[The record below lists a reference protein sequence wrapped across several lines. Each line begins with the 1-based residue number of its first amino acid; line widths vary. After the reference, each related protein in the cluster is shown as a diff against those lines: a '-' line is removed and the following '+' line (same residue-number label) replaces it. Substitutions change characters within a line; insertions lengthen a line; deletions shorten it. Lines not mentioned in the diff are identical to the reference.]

1 MNTEHQ
7 NKKNQLPELPRF
19 VEEKP
24 VVYDEGHLE
33 EIRETAALPP
43 IHFSSDEIEF
53 AIGMFAR
60 GFARGDVVTCI
71 IETFPER
78 QEQANMEPHFR
89 KRLSDRLRTCD
100 PTSAVFAQS
109 RYKTLYDLHQE
120 HVRKTLGN
128 TYHRI
133 DSRLKETLLKRVEAQ
148 TERLEKIDAKI
159 EHLHELYSH
168 YQTEHADA
176 RMPEQRDAAFQ
187 RLHATDQSLLKW
199 YNVRMK
205 EEQQLMRLFF
215 SLKTLEVRL
224 ADVANL
230 QATYTPQEW

>member
-1 MNTEHQ
+1 MNTKHNNGKPQET
-7 NKKNQLPELPRF
+7 ELPHF
-19 VEEKP
+19 IEEKP
-24 VVYDEGHLE
+24 TVYDEGHLE
-33 EIRETAALPP
+33 EVREIAALPP
-43 IHFSSDEIEF
+43 IHLSPDEIEF
-53 AIGMFAR
+53 AISMFAR

-78 QEQANMEPHFR
+78 QEQYNVEPHFR

-148 TERLEKIDAKI
+148 TERLQKIDTRI
-159 EHLHELYSH
+159 DQLHQLYNQ

-176 RMPEQRDAAFQ
+176 RMPEEQDNAFQ
-187 RLHATDQSLLKW
+187 KLHATDQSLLKW
-199 YNVRMK
+199 YK
-205 EEQQLMRLFF
+205 EEQQLMKLFI
-215 SLKTLEVRL
+215 SLKTLEAKL
-224 ADVANL
+224 SGIASL
-230 QATYTPQEW
+230 HATYTPQEW